1 MKSDKQN
8 HDFGQMIE
16 DAGQLAGAVFGIL
29 LGGRGQLRDQAK
41 QKFALASARLP
52 FVTREDYDALHAML
66 QQARLEQNRLA
77 ARLDALEGK
86 TVHSKKTPPAND
98 DRPVKKKLMRQSR
111 GAKKSSPSRNK
122 GKPA

>member
-8 HDFGQMIE
+8 HDFGQMME
-16 DAGQLAGAVFGIL
+16 DAGQLASALFGTL
-29 LGGRGQLRDQAK
+29 LGGRGILRDQAK

-52 FVTREDYDALHAML
+52 FVTRDDFDALHAIL

-86 TVHSKKTPPAND
+86 TVHSKKTPPPQH
-98 DRPVKKKLMRQSR
+98 DRPVKKKLKSQ
-111 GAKKSSPSRNK
+111 AKRAK
-122 GKPA
+122 